1 MKVTLRE
8 PFKWWFNSRMCRY
21 ELVVRPGEPT
31 EEIVLFI
38 ALDIMENEGDSPEI
52 RNFFVKRL
60 MQ

>member
-1 MKVTLRE
+1 MKVSLKV
-8 PFKWWFNSRMCRY
+8 PFAWRFVPEWGRY

-31 EEIVLFI
+31 EKIILYV
-38 ALDIMENEGDSPEI
+38 AQDIIDKEGDSPEL